1 MDGEM
6 DKFRRVVFEDTD
18 NGEKANILW
27 DFTDLGVIVCGDT
40 GNGEHN
46 RFFYVKMCVVIDNG
60 AKKPLFFL

>member
-27 DFTDLGVIVCGDT
+27 DFTD
-40 GNGEHN
+40 
-46 RFFYVKMCVVIDNG
+46 
-60 AKKPLFFL
+60 